1 MGDHNE
7 EKQTNSRSASKS
19 VALKKPALYISD
31 LCQSHQVVLLGDQ
44 IGVTQHLDFLASL
57 IPSLYEVGV
66 THLAWEFTNSRCQGV
81 LDELLT
87 APEWEQNTCSEIFA
101 DLLGIGFSYSEY
113 AAVLQAVWR
122 FNKSLTDGVPFRVIA
137 LGLPSYV
144 EDPDLL
150 DGRSAAELQLRN
162 WWMGGH
168 YRDMTAFHMI
178 NVLTNEVLRHGQRV
192 VVYANADQTT
202 TNFIQ
207 WVDGLATTTLGNL
220 LHRWMGEGV
229 QRVLFHG
236 AISEGALNK
245 RVEDLIAT
253 SPEKPDNFGIK
264 LDASTL
270 GNVAVNELTGSYD
283 GVETSFRLRDLANGY
298 VYLANVEDWKPSV
311 LTENFLNSS
320 NYVSVESRY
329 RALDPQEDRY
339 SMKEL
344 EAVRREGQAR
354 LNENWPSISQDDS
367 EPVAPKKRFS
377 RRRV

>member
-7 EKQTNSRSASKS
+7 KKQTNSESASQS
-19 VALKKPALYISD
+19 GALKKPALYISD

-57 IPSLYEVGV
+57 IPSLYQVGV

-207 WVDGLATTTLGNL
+207 WSDGLATTTLGNL

-253 SPEKPDNFGIK
+253 SPEKPDNFGIQ
-264 LDASTL
+264 LDTSTL

>member
-298 VYLANVEDWKPSV
+298 VYLAKVEDWQPST

-344 EAVRREGQAR
+344 EAVRREGQER
-354 LNENWPSISQDDS
+354 LNESWPSISQDDS
-367 EPVAPKKRFS
+367 EPVAPKKGFF
-377 RRRV
+377 RRRA

>member
-1 MGDHNE
+1 
-7 EKQTNSRSASKS
+7 
-19 VALKKPALYISD
+19 
-31 LCQSHQVVLLGDQ
+31 
-44 IGVTQHLDFLASL
+44 
-57 IPSLYEVGV
+57 
-66 THLAWEFTNSRCQGV
+66 
-81 LDELLT
+81 
-87 APEWEQNTCSEIFA
+87 
-101 DLLGIGFSYSEY
+101 
-113 AAVLQAVWR
+113 
-122 FNKSLTDGVPFRVIA
+122 
-137 LGLPSYV
+137 
-144 EDPDLL
+144 
-150 DGRSAAELQLRN
+150 
-162 WWMGGH
+162 MGGH

-298 VYLANVEDWKPSV
+298 VYLAKVEDWQPST

-344 EAVRREGQAR
+344 EAVRREGQER
-354 LNENWPSISQDDS
+354 LNESWPSISQDDS
-367 EPVAPKKRFS
+367 EPVAPKKGFF
-377 RRRV
+377 RRRA

>member
-7 EKQTNSRSASKS
+7 KKQTNSESASQS
-19 VALKKPALYISD
+19 GALKKPALYISD

-57 IPSLYEVGV
+57 ISSLYQVGV

-101 DLLGIGFSYSEY
+101 DLLGIGFSYHEY

-122 FNKSLTDGVPFRVIA
+122 FNKSLTSGVPFRVIA

-207 WVDGLATTTLGNL
+207 WSDGLATTTLGNL

-253 SPEKPDNFGIK
+253 SPEKPDNFGIQ
-264 LDASTL
+264 LDTSTL

-354 LNENWPSISQDDS
+354 LNENWPSISRDDS

>member
-7 EKQTNSRSASKS
+7 KKQTNSGSASHS

-57 IPSLYEVGV
+57 IPSLYECGV

-81 LDELLT
+81 LDQLLN

-101 DLLGIGFSYSEY
+101 DLLGVGFSYREY
-113 AAVLQAVWR
+113 ANVLQAVWR
-122 FNKSLTDGVPFRVIA
+122 FNKSLTSGVPFRVIA

-144 EDPDLL
+144 EDPNLL

-202 TNFIQ
+202 TKFIQ
-207 WVDGLATTTLGNL
+207 WIDGVATTTLGNL

-253 SPEKPDNFGIK
+253 SPEKPDNFGIQ
-264 LDASTL
+264 LNASTL
-270 GNVAVNELTGSYD
+270 GNVAVNELTGSCN
-283 GVETSFRLRDLANGY
+283 GVETSFRLQDLANGY
-298 VYLANVEDWKPSV
+298 LYLANVEDWQPCLLS
-311 LTENFLNSS
+311 ENFLNAS
-320 NYVSVESRY
+320 NYVSIESRY
-329 RALDPQEDRY
+329 RALDPRENRY

-344 EAVRREGQAR
+344 ETVRREGQAR
-354 LNENWPSISQDDS
+354 LSENWPSISQDD
-367 EPVAPKKRFS
+367 EVPVASKKGFF

>member
-1 MGDHNE
+1 MGDYNE
-7 EKQTNSRSASKS
+7 EKQTNSESASKS

-298 VYLANVEDWKPSV
+298 VYLAKVEDWQPST

-344 EAVRREGQAR
+344 EAVRREGQER
-354 LNENWPSISQDDS
+354 LNESWPSVSQDDS
-367 EPVAPKKRFS
+367 ETVAPKKGFF
-377 RRRV
+377 RRRA

>member
-57 IPSLYEVGV
+57 IPSLYQVGV

-101 DLLGIGFSYSEY
+101 DLLGIGFSYHEY

-122 FNKSLTDGVPFRVIA
+122 FNKSLTGGVPFRVIA

-207 WVDGLATTTLGNL
+207 WSDGLATTTLGNL

-253 SPEKPDNFGIK
+253 SPEKPDNFGIQ
-264 LDASTL
+264 LDTSTL